1 MSGLNNSGRE
11 TVKPWIPL
19 VTAVAFAASL
29 AVTAQDST
37 GINIGTW
44 NLNVAKSKYDPGPAP
59 KSDTRTY
66 EQTPKGVHLTAHLV
80 ASDGTSQD
88 SASTY
93 KYDGK
98 PYAITGYANFDTVKV
113 TRTNSR
119 AVRVTQLL
127 GSKVVGHLTIAVSAD
142 GKTMTMTQTLTTAL
156 GQSQHNVLVYDR
168 Q

>member
-1 MSGLNNSGRE
+1 MSKLNNSGRE
-11 TVKPWIPL
+11 TVKPWVPL

-44 NLNVAKSKYDPGPAP
+44 ILNVAKSKYDPGPAP
-59 KSDTRTY
+59 KGDTRTY
-66 EQTPKGVHLTAHLV
+66 EQTPEGIHLTAHLV
-80 ASDGTSQD
+80 AADGTSQD
-88 SASTY
+88 SVSTY

-98 PYAITGYANFDTVKV
+98 PHPIQGYANFDTVKI

-142 GKTMTMTQTLTTAL
+142 GKTMTMTQTLTTAS
-156 GQSQHNVLVYDR
+156 GQSQHNVQVYDR